1 MMLLAAPGG
10 AELLVLEGS
19 FADDEDRFEPQ
30 SSLRLPPGI
39 RVIIESADK
48 KPASFPSAVD
58 LLSPDD
64 TTEAEHLDELLDEA
78 LIETFPANDPVA
90 ITIERAIR
98 NRHNSPPTVLS
109 TRVGSR

>member
-1 MMLLAAPGG
+1 
-10 AELLVLEGS
+10 
-19 FADDEDRFEPQ
+19 
-30 SSLRLPPGI
+30 
-39 RVIIESADK
+39 VIIEPADK

-58 LLSPDD
+58 LFSSDD

-78 LIETFPANDPVA
+78 LIETFPASDPVA
-90 ITIERAIR
+90 ITIERDIR